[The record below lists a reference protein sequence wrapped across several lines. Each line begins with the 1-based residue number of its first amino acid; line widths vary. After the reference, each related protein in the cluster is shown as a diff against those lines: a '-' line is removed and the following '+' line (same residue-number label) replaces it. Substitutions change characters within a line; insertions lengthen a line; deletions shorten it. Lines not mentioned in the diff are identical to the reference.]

1 MSYVARVLVIANV
14 TADTD
19 DLVAALRARGEKGEA
34 RFHLLM
40 PATEVGMTGREDAQ
54 PRLEAAL
61 GKWREAGLECDG
73 EVGDS
78 DPVVAVS
85 EVWDPR
91 RFDDVIVS
99 TLPGQSSKWLR
110 FDLPHRVAQITD
122 VYVTHVISR
131 LPAEPGV
138 THTRESHRD
147 PLGPLG
153 VLAWGRRETG

>member
-19 DLVAALRARGEKGEA
+19 DLVAALQARVEKGGA
-34 RFHLLM
+34 RFHLLL
-40 PATEVGMTGREDAQ
+40 PATQIGLAGREEAQ
-54 PRLEAAL
+54 PRLDGAL
-61 GKWREAGLECDG
+61 AKWRAAGLECEG
-73 EVGDS
+73 TIGDS

-85 EVWDPR
+85 ELWDPR

-99 TLPGQSSKWLR
+99 TLPGQSSKWVR

-138 THTRESHRD
+138 VHTRESHRE
-147 PLGPLG
+147 PLGPLA
-153 VLAWGRRETG
+153 VLAWGRRES